1 MRKRTNL
8 FLIDGQPI
16 LAPDENIEISLEDL
30 DAADSGRDESGVM
43 HRFVVRQGVGKWT
56 FSYACLT
63 GAEYAYMEQLFADK
77 ATFRFTYPDCAAG
90 GQMKEITAYRSKHG
104 ILWQSAATGQ
114 FRNYSFSI
122 ISC

>member
-1 MRKRTNL
+1 MRKTTNL
-8 FLIDGQPI
+8 FLIDGQPM
-16 LAPDENIEISLEDL
+16 LAPDENVEISMEDI

-56 FSYACLT
+56 FSYAHLT
-63 GAEYAYMEQLFADK
+63 GEEYAYMESLFAGK
-77 ATFRFTYPDCAAG
+77 GTFRFAYTDGSDG
-90 GQMKEITAYRSKHG
+90 GQSKAVTAYRSKHG

-114 FRNYSFSI
+114 FRNYQFSI

>member
-1 MRKRTNL
+1 MRKTTDL
-8 FLIDGQPI
+8 FLIDGQPM
-16 LAPDENIEISLEDL
+16 LAPDANVEISMEDI

-56 FSYACLT
+56 FSYAYLT
-63 GAEYAYMEQLFADK
+63 GEEYAYMESLFAGK
-77 ATFRFTYPDCAAG
+77 ATFRFTYPDCADGEQA
-90 GQMKEITAYRSKHG
+90 KVITAYRSKHG

-114 FRNYSFSI
+114 FRNYSFNI

>member
-1 MRKRTNL
+1 MRKTTDL

-16 LAPDENIEISLEDL
+16 LAPDENVEISLEDI
-30 DAADSGRDESGVM
+30 DASDSGRDESGVM

-63 GAEYAYMEQLFADK
+63 REEYAYMERLFAGK
-77 ATFRFTYPDCAAG
+77 ATFGFTYPDCADS
-90 GQMKEITAYRSKHG
+90 GQPREITAYRSKHG

-122 ISC
+122 IGC